1 MNNNDISE
9 QIESLSLSLS
19 TIKSILI
26 ARNSSLTFE
35 NESKFDTTLYYP
47 LTISEHEIQYFNITL
62 IPPMRLSIDKVSS
75 LLIISLYYYYYYY
88 YYYLQDM

>member
-75 LLIISLYYYYYYY
+75 LLFISSSLLLYYYYHHFK
-88 YYYLQDM
+88 DM